1 MMMRRLAMT
10 ILIALGAALFSL
22 SAPFG
27 ARADEASEET
37 LGAAGQEAA
46 GGASDE
52 AAEGEALD
60 ADAEEIARERD
71 ELARATFL
79 AAHTAFED
87 GRYEDALAGFR
98 RAYELSGRHQLL
110 FNVGTTADRLRR
122 EVEALEAFTIYVRE
136 NPNAGNR
143 REVEARMRVLERS
156 VEQRRASDREKE
168 EERRRAAEA
177 ERALV
182 ELHQSRA
189 EDGDRGGMSVRGRR
203 ALIAT
208 TTIVG
213 VGVAA
218 LVVGLVMAD
227 SGTPDVTDDGFAPY
241 RGGTDGSVIFAL
253 ERAALIRW

>member
-1 MMMRRLAMT
+1 MIRRDL
-10 ILIALGAALFSL
+10 ILGLFAAAAIILNG
-22 SAPFG
+22 SAP
-27 ARADEASEET
+27 A
-37 LGAAGQEAA
+37 
-46 GGASDE
+46 
-52 AAEGEALD
+52 AAEEKELSDTPSVLSEGGDD
-60 ADAEEIARERD
+60 AAETAQSAQDAQDAEELARERD
-71 ELARATFL
+71 ERARATFL
-79 AAHTAFED
+79 AAQTAFEE

-122 EVEALEAFTIYVRE
+122 EEEALEAFTIYVRE

-156 VEQRRASDREKE
+156 IESRRAAEEEKE

-189 EDGDRGGMSVRGRR
+189 TENGEGMSRGGKR
-203 ALIAT
+203 ALIASSA
-208 TTIVG
+208 IVG
-213 VGVAA
+213 AA
-218 LVVGLVMAD
+218 VVGLVIGLVISGD
-227 SGTPDVTDDGFAPY
+227 SPEGDDQAYAPY

-253 ERAALIRW
+253 KREPLLRW